1 MTNYVYLKR
10 WSLPGGTAWHKIGIT
25 NSPLRR
31 EAEQNVLPV
40 PAETLACVNVGDRSK
55 AFAVETAIRRM
66 LIKQN
71 ITGAG
76 NRELFH
82 LEEEQVAALLTL
94 LDDAANGSFTPPPV
108 PDVATAERRRVTP
121 ITGLFTF
128 ASYRPSESKPE
139 HVQQWDAIRDR
150 ILKEGPLT
158 FEQLVTTIKGLVSDA
173 QRARGGAPAMVRY
186 MIKQLGALVPA

>member
-10 WSLPGGTAWHKIGIT
+10 WTLPDGTAWHKVGIT

-40 PAETLACVNVGDRSK
+40 PAETLACVNVGDRSR
-55 AFAVETAIRRM
+55 AFAIETAIRRM
-66 LIKQN
+66 LIQQN
-71 ITGAG
+71 ITGAE
-76 NRELFH
+76 NRELFYMK
-82 LEEEQVAALLTL
+82 EGQVSTVLAL
-94 LDDAANGSFTPPPV
+94 LDDAANGRFTPPPV
-108 PDVATAERRRVTP
+108 PDVATVDRRRVTP
-121 ITGLFTF
+121 ITGRFTF
-128 ASYRPSESKPE
+128 ASYRPSERKPE

-158 FEQLVTTIKGLVSDA
+158 FEELVSTIQGYVSDA

-186 MIKQLGALVPA
+186 MIRQLGALVPA

>member
-1 MTNYVYLKR
+1 MMNYVYLKR
-10 WSLPGGTAWHKIGIT
+10 WSLPGGTAWHKVGIT

-31 EAEQNVLPV
+31 DAEQNVLPV
-40 PAETLACVNVGDRSK
+40 PAETLACVNVGDREK

-66 LIKQN
+66 LINQN
-71 ITGAG
+71 ITGAD
-76 NRELFH
+76 NRELFY
-82 LEEEQVAALLTL
+82 LAEEQVAAVLQL
-94 LDDAANGSFTPPPV
+94 LDDAAKGRFTPPPV
-108 PDVATAERRRVTP
+108 PSVATAERRRATP

-128 ASYRPSESKPE
+128 ASYRPSERKPE

-150 ILKEGPLT
+150 ILKDGPLT
-158 FEQLVTTIKGLVSDA
+158 FDQLVRTIEGLVSDA